1 MCNNRVCYFLLL
13 HIYRLL
19 LHIITNLLCVITYY
33 YISVFCYYI
42 LLRIITIITIITCYR
57 PKTGRQTLSDVLFSG
72 EVSNR
77 P

>member
-1 MCNNRVCYFLLL
+1 MCNNRVCYLLLL

-19 LHIITNLLCVITYY
+19 LHIITYLPIVITYY
-33 YISVFCYYI
+33 YV
-42 LLRIITIITIITCYR
+42 LLPLLPVID
-57 PKTGRQTLSDVLFSG
+57 PKTKTGHQTVSDDLFSG